1 MILQALNQYYDRKS
15 TSSEG
20 VLPSY
25 GFEVKNIP
33 VIIEID
39 IDGNFVQTI
48 VRDEKHPDT
57 NTNEF
62 FPCSVKRSV
71 GIKSNLLWDN
81 VEYVLGID
89 TRDKPERVAKQ
100 HQSFRDRIQSLDTS
114 DASIRAIMCF
124 LNKIDRESIQE
135 DTATWE
141 TLEKNPNVSFRI
153 AGEPCLICQKPEL
166 REILANTNHSHGKA
180 SYCLVTGEENQ
191 MERLHP
197 AIKGV
202 WGAQSSG
209 GNIVS
214 FNQDSFKSYGK
225 EQGANAPVG
234 EEASFAYT
242 TTLNHLLR
250 KGSEQRIQVGDASTI
265 FWAEE
270 NHSFESDF
278 GTIFGSTPNKV
289 KDDPDAYTRAVKA
302 VFDSVYQGRHEDD
315 VSTNRFYV
323 LGLSPNASR
332 ISIRFWQVATVA
344 EISQRIKQH
353 FDYLEITHD
362 PREMPYLPLSFLLES
377 VAVQGKQSNISP
389 NLVGELM
396 RSILAEQPYPFTLLS
411 AAVRRCKV
419 TPSSESKK
427 REDKKYHYP
436 RAALIKACLNRNYQ
450 ENIKMALDI
459 ENTNPAYR
467 LGRLFAVLEKT
478 QEEANPGINATI
490 KDRYYGAASSNP
502 VSVFPTLLKLKNHH
516 LSKLE
521 SIGRKIYFEKLIGE
535 IMSEILPDLPAS
547 LNLQDQGRFA
557 VGYYHQRQDFFTPKQ
572 PKESGEQ
579 S

>member
-57 NTNEF
+57 NTNELV
-62 FPCSVKRSV
+62 PCSVKRSV

-278 GTIFGSTPNKV
+278 GTIFGSTPKKV

-344 EISQRIKQH
+344 KISQRIKQH
-353 FDYLEITHD
+353 FDYLEITHA
-362 PREMPYLPLSFLLES
+362 PHEMSYLPLFLLL
-377 VAVQGKQSNISP
+377 VNIASQRKSENIPP
-389 NLVGELM
+389 NLAGELM
-396 RSILAEQPYPFTLLS
+396 RSILAGQPYPFTLLS
-411 AAVRRCKV
+411 AAVRRCKA
-419 TPSSESKK
+419 E
-427 REDKKYHYP
+427 REVNYQ
-436 RAALIKACLNRNYQ
+436 RAALIKACLNRNHPNN
-450 ENIKMALDI
+450 EELTVSLDI
-459 ENTNPAYR
+459 KNTNPAYR

-521 SIGRKIYFEKLIGE
+521 SPGRKINLEKLIGE

-572 PKESGEQ
+572 SKESGEQ